1 MYSISPILDQ
11 LLQID
16 ISLLRDMLEKKEK
29 KGIKLVN
36 SNTQLA
42 NSSIKR
48 GASSDLMINVL
59 FTDKLY

>member
-16 ISLLRDMLEKKEK
+16 ISLLHDTLEKKEK

-42 NSSIKR
+42 NSSMKH